1 MKKHSKTIVLF
12 LSLLLMSCQ
21 EEGVL
26 TQRRP
31 VGADLTPNAQLRYQA
46 NFTTTD
52 FISGAGKVAIYL
64 DEGRYKLKLVNYTI
78 QEGPDLKVYLS
89 QSDVPNNFINLG
101 NLEPLQ
107 IYLIPENISFST
119 YNYVLI
125 HCQQYNHLFAH
136 GQLIPQP

>member
-31 VGADLTPNAQLRYQA
+31 VGADLTPNAQLRYLA

-64 DEGRYKLKLVNYTI
+64 DEGRYKLKLVDYTI

-101 NLEPLQ
+101 NLEPSQ
-107 IYLIPENISFST
+107 IYLIPENVSFST

>member
-31 VGADLTPNAQLRYQA
+31 VGADLTPNALLRYQA

-64 DEGRYKLKLVNYTI
+64 DEGRYKLKLVDYTI

-101 NLEPLQ
+101 NLEPSQ
-107 IYLIPENISFST
+107 IYLIPENVSFST